1 MRGGLERLGANKDAL
16 AQMQALAENLKQH
29 KFAQSPSADI
39 HDQSQPMAVE
49 TTSKGPRL
57 PLRPRS
63 QQKQQPALGDA
74 KQAGQLPTDPF
85 KPQEGLPRPKFGFP
99 SFASPGQENSLHA
112 WHSSHSMPAAA
123 IDSAPQAAQA
133 SSMHNWQPLQES
145 ATLLQQQSE
154 AADHA
159 DSGPLMPSGQYN
171 ALAHPGQLLANMQQ
185 SLMSLHR
192 TASDAA
198 ENEMQL
204 PLSYTS
210 SSGPAQLGE
219 SPLQP
224 MAQQDWPVEVIQL
237 LLQCTACRGLSTP
250 VLFRW
255 SYAMWRNQCQQNYLL
270 QALLPRLS
278 SAPCAQFVG
287 GNLPLGT
294 PGLPAPIAASTQT
307 A

>member
-63 QQKQQPALGDA
+63 QQQQRPAPSNVD
-74 KQAGQLPTDPF
+74 QAGQLPVDTF
-85 KPQEGLPRPKFGFP
+85 KTQEGLPNPKSGLP
-99 SFASPGQENSLHA
+99 SSAPPGQENSLHT
-112 WHSSHSMPAAA
+112 WQNPMPAAA
-123 IDSAPQAAQA
+123 IGSAPQAAQA

-145 ATLLQQQSE
+145 AALLQQQSE

-159 DSGPLMPSGQYN
+159 HAAPLMPSGQYN
-171 ALAHPGQLLANMQQ
+171 ALAHPGQLLSNMQQ
-185 SLMSLHR
+185 ALMGQQR

-219 SPLQP
+219 S
-224 MAQQDWPVEVIQL
+224 
-237 LLQCTACRGLSTP
+237 LLQSMAHH
-250 VLFRW
+250 W
-255 SYAMWRNQCQQNYLL
+255 
-270 QALLPRLS
+270 
-278 SAPCAQFVG
+278 
-287 GNLPLGT
+287 LGM
-294 PGLPAPIAASTQT
+294 LN
-307 A
+307 